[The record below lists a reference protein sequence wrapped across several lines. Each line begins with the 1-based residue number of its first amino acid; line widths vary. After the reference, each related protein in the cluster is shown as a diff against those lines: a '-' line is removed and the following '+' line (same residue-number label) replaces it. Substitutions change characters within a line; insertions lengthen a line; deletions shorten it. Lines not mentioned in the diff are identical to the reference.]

1 MTPEDINQDK
11 NIDNDFLQ
19 KRLLGILENLPA
31 DYDIKELKAVF
42 EEIRD
47 EANSHIR
54 TANNEIRQ
62 FREENLSLREKLDDL
77 RRVYEGT
84 GQFLSDFFTAQKIVK
99 AIHSTYNVDSFCNI
113 FIEILSQYIPVKEYG
128 VYIIEDSAP
137 VLIYPDEIDGAFHE
151 YALNDWDDGIVS
163 WVLREGRPIVIE
175 NLRDPDADPACSFML
190 APMLVAGQPIGFF
203 KVKVQK
209 SKLEFTQ
216 LELNIISFLAGQ
228 AALALSNVRLISD
241 LTSTKDSLQNMMD
254 TANDLIVSFDSSGR
268 ISFINRA
275 VDNYG
280 FLREK
285 LVGESLVN
293 ILDSEKSLVDLLSL
307 KDFPSQVEVMIVSPN
322 GIRYHTICTL
332 SGICDLEGQLKE
344 YLGVFKDV
352 TSRRMIEDKRLESQR
367 LAAVAETAIT
377 INHELNNPMTI
388 IMGRLY
394 MAQEQ
399 ARKLD
404 DSAIAEGLTV
414 IDKNFRRII
423 NIVRRLQ
430 TIQEVVSTQ
439 YFEDLNMIDL
449 FSDDSNS
456 G

>member
-1 MTPEDINQDK
+1 MTPEDINQQNTGHHDAYK
-11 NIDNDFLQ
+11 ERFSA
-19 KRLLGILENLPA
+19 ILKNLPA
-31 DYDIKELKAVF
+31 DYDAKEIKDIF
-42 EEIRD
+42 DEIRD
-47 EANSHIR
+47 AEAAVPNVNDELR
-54 TANNEIRQ
+54 EL
-62 FREENLSLREKLDDL
+62 REENLNLREKLEDV
-77 RRVYEGT
+77 RKVYEGT
-84 GQFLSDFFTAQKIVK
+84 GHFLSDFFTAQKIVK
-99 AIHSTYNVDSFCNI
+99 AIHSTYNIDSFCNI

-128 VYIIEDSAP
+128 VYIIEDAAP
-137 VLIYPDEIDGAFHE
+137 VLIYPDEIDDAFHE
-151 YALNDWDDGIVS
+151 YAMNDWDDGIVE
-163 WVLREGRPIVIE
+163 WVLREGRPIVID
-175 NLRDPDADPACSFML
+175 NLRDPEADPANSFLL

-203 KVKVQK
+203 KVLVHK
-209 SKLEFTQ
+209 SKLEFTP

-241 LTSTKDSLQNMMD
+241 LTSTKDFLQNLMD

-275 VDNYG
+275 VENYG

-285 LVGESLVN
+285 LIGESLVT
-293 ILDSEKSLVDLLSL
+293 IFDSEKSMVKLLSVR
-307 KDFPSQVEVMIVSPN
+307 DFPSQVEVVITSPN
-322 GIRYHTICTL
+322 GNQYHSICTL
-332 SGICDLEGQLKE
+332 SGILDLEGELKE

-352 TSRRMIEDKRLESQR
+352 TSRRMIEDKKLESGR

-394 MAQEQ
+394 MVQEQ

-404 DSAIAEGLTV
+404 DSSIAEGLTV

-423 NIVRRLQ
+423 NIVKRLQ

-449 FSDDSNS
+449 FTDDSHS

>member
-423 NIVRRLQ
+423 KIVRRLQ